1 MKDNDFYSNDFQKNA
16 RKSQWYDDVTRNL
29 TKCPFCDLKSKY
41 IILENENA
49 VLTVNLF
56 PYIDGHLMVIPKRH
70 VEKFTN
76 LQKEEWSSF
85 RKLID
90 VGIKLINKELKVEN
104 TNILYR
110 EGKKSGMSL
119 KHIHIHVL
127 PITEKF
133 MRYEKQRFVMEFQEI
148 NFTPIEITERLR
160 RAWKKL

>member
-1 MKDNDFYSNDFQKNA
+1 
-16 RKSQWYDDVTRNL
+16 
-29 TKCPFCDLKSKY
+29 
-41 IILENENA
+41 
-49 VLTVNLF
+49 
-56 PYIDGHLMVIPKRH
+56 MVIPKRH
-70 VEKFTN
+70 TEEFTN
-76 LQKEEWSSF
+76 LQEKEWASF

-90 VGIKLINKELKVEN
+90 VGIKLINEELKVEN

-119 KHIHIHVL
+119 QHIHIHIL

-148 NFTPIEITERLR
+148 NFTPLEIAERLK